1 MSSST
6 SSQPGCGSA
15 GNAGVPALPL
25 VHDLAIEALFC
36 HSEDMPDVVH
46 SEADS
51 AGTLGQVL
59 SISARCEIGKL
70 VKQLQALQA
79 QTAILHLKQALCSAL
94 LPTPNSGKFL
104 LLQKQVAMLSPA
116 QQAALLA
123 INTAPLASPWPCL
136 HSEGAQGSVNMSRCR
151 KFHRKQA
158 VACLQEWLYSN
169 IKNPYLSL
177 DMKRVLAR
185 MSGLSEI
192 QVDHWFN
199 NARKCLLKTR
209 KLKKENLNPDA
220 TNCEVLESSSPRMH
234 REEPKNAGKATLQT
248 S

>member
-6 SSQPGCGSA
+6 SSQRGCGSA
-15 GNAGVPALPL
+15 CITGVPALPL
-25 VHDLAIEALFC
+25 VRDLAIEALC
-36 HSEDMPDVVH
+36 CRSEDMPDVVH
-46 SEADS
+46 SGAGS
-51 AGTLGQVL
+51 AGTLGQVP
-59 SISARCEIGKL
+59 SISAGYEIAKL
-70 VKQLQALQA
+70 VRQLQALQV
-79 QTAILHLKQALCSAL
+79 QTAILHLQQALCSAA
-94 LPTPNSGKFL
+94 LPTPNSGKLL
-104 LLQKQVAMLSPA
+104 LLQQQLAMHSPA

-136 HSEGAQGSVNMSRCR
+136 RSEGAQGGVNVSGRR
-151 KFHRKQA
+151 KFHGKQA

-169 IKNPYLSL
+169 IKNPYPSL
-177 DMKRVLAR
+177 DVKRVLAR

-199 NARKCLLKTR
+199 NARKRLLKTR
-209 KLKKENLNPDA
+209 KPKKENIDPDD

-234 REEPKNAGKATLQT
+234 GVETKHAGKATLQT